1 MAGARPGRSGRSSRL
16 DRSAVLE
23 AALALV
29 DREGLDGLT
38 MRRLAA
44 EVGVEAMALYRHA
57 DSKEGLLDGLVE
69 TVLGKLQIDPDAE
82 DWRAQLHGLASD
94 FRQVTLSHPNVLP
107 LIVARPLSVPL
118 TRGPQTTLRLTEGLF
133 ALFARAG
140 FDQQVALVCHRRVM
154 GWLVGSM
161 LQEQRSLV
169 DNPDETEPSL
179 RLGLHHLPP
188 QEFPHL
194 RTAALAMAGS
204 SAAEQDLHAGLDALL
219 AGLPA

>member
-1 MAGARPGRSGRSSRL
+1 MAVDGRPRRL
-16 DRSAVLE
+16 DRPAVLE

-57 DSKEGLLDGLVE
+57 DNKEALLDGLVE
-69 TVLGKLQIDPDAE
+69 TVLGKLQVDPGAE
-82 DWRAQLHGLASD
+82 DWRAQLHGLATD

-107 LIVARPLSVPL
+107 LIAARPLSVPL
-118 TRGPQTTLRLTEGLF
+118 TRGPHAVLRLTESLF
-133 ALFARAG
+133 ELFARAG
-140 FDQQVALVCHRRVM
+140 LAEGPAVVCHRRVM

-161 LQEQRSLV
+161 LVEQRRLV
-169 DNPDETEPSL
+169 DNPDESEPLL

-188 QEFPHL
+188 QEFPRL
-194 RTAALAMAGS
+194 RVAALAMAASTDG
-204 SAAEQDLHAGLDALL
+204 EQDLHAGLDALL
-219 AGLPA
+219 DSLVPPPP

>member
-1 MAGARPGRSGRSSRL
+1 MAGGRSARSGRPSRL

-69 TVLGKLQIDPDAE
+69 IVLGKLQIDPEAD
-82 DWRAQLHGLASD
+82 DWRAQLHSLASD
-94 FRQVTLSHPNVLP
+94 FRQVTLNHPNVLP
-107 LIVARPLSVPL
+107 LIAARPLSVPL
-118 TRGPQTTLRLTEGLF
+118 TRGSQTALRLTEGLF
-133 ALFARAG
+133 ELFARAG
-140 FDQQVALVCHRRVM
+140 FDQQVAVVCHRRVM
-154 GWLVGSM
+154 GWLIGSM
-161 LQEQRSLV
+161 LQEQRRLV
-169 DNPDETEPSL
+169 DNPEETEPAL

-194 RTAALAMAGS
+194 RVAALAMAGS
-204 SAAEQDLHAGLDALL
+204 TGAEQDLHAGLDALL